1 LNTLHTLH
9 AVYQRLFVG
18 LSRQGK
24 KQEIIWE
31 DKHMKEP
38 RAHTMGE
45 IWALGATAAEFNRVT
60 GTFPDD
66 WDAELQW
73 PGNAGATATTRWIHY
88 LIDQGRIKE

>member
-1 LNTLHTLH
+1 
-9 AVYQRLFVG
+9 
-18 LSRQGK
+18 
-24 KQEIIWE
+24 
-31 DKHMKEP
+31 MKEP